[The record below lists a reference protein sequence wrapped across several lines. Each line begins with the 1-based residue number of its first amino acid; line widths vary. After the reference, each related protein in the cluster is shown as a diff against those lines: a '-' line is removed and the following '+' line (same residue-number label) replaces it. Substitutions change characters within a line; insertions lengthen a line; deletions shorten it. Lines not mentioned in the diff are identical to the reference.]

1 MSKLTA
7 QERRYYEARLTA
19 ALRAS
24 AAVPAEMA
32 PELAVHLL
40 SWEAARIE
48 FDRLVATTMKARL
61 SNADRGA
68 LAKAYMSIGVLKPLK
83 SSDSVQVGG
92 TSVPKRYTVDF
103 TTLDPD
109 DPAIARAR
117 RREIKALDMRICVKN
132 PDYLLRH
139 PLDYEVYRFG
149 LTRLSDWLRDVRADA
164 VEVTRKERSYEI
176 WGNEKALERPHFTGE
191 GPFGGTDASEEPP
204 LGGLLG
210 KTLRLDIDGLLLT
223 HDTQSPTPR

>member
-24 AAVPAEMA
+24 VAVPAEMV
-32 PELAVHLL
+32 PKVVTHLL

-61 SNADRGA
+61 SGADRVA

-83 SSDSVQVGG
+83 SSESVQVGSA
-92 TSVPKRYTVDF
+92 SVPRRYIVDF
-103 TTLDPD
+103 TALDSD
-109 DPAIARAR
+109 DPAVARAR

-149 LTRLSDWLRDVRADA
+149 LTRLSDWLRDARADA

-176 WGNEKALERPHFTGE
+176 WGSEKALKRPHFTGE